1 MMWTST
7 GVEPVAAMGP
17 AAPKSYRMGTHRLI
31 PPEETLRRVCPL
43 MREMG
48 ITRIANLT
56 GLDWIGLPVVAVC
69 RPNARSLSVS
79 QGKGLDLAAARAS
92 GLMEAVESYHAEHID
107 LPLRRASYEE
117 LRTNHPVVAVD
128 ALPRLSVNSFHPAM
142 RLLWVEG
149 RDLLD
154 GTPLWLPFELVHTDF
169 TLPLPDGSGSF
180 LMSSNGLSSGN
191 HPLEAISHGLCEVV
205 ERDATTLWHLRS
217 EESQHQTRLELSTV
231 DDPVCLQV
239 LERFERAGMEVAV
252 WETTTDVGLAS
263 FSCLL
268 AERSPEPL
276 RPRAPTSGAGCHPAR
291 EVALLRAL
299 TEAAQV
305 RLTLISGARDDMGV
319 ARCYEAF
326 RDPAVWRL
334 QVERMHREPP
344 VRHFQDVP
352 SFVGRSFDEDVA
364 WELERLAAAGLHQV
378 VVVDLTRPEFRIPV
392 VRVVVPGLEAL
403 HDAPGYVP
411 GTRGRETLMERGR

>member
-7 GVEPVAAMGP
+7 VSSPVA
-17 AAPKSYRMGTHRLI
+17 PKAYQQGTHRLI

-43 MREMG
+43 MGDMG
-48 ITRIANLT
+48 ITRIADLT

-92 GLMEAVESYHAEHID
+92 GLMEAVESYHAEHIE
-107 LPLRRASYEE
+107 LPLRRASYVE
-117 LRTNHPVVAVD
+117 LRTRVPVVDVD
-128 ALPRLSVNSFHPAM
+128 ALPRLSVGSFHPAM
-142 RLLWVEG
+142 RLLWTEG
-149 RDLLD
+149 RDLRD

-169 TLPLPDGSGSF
+169 TLPLPEGSGSF
-180 LMSSNGLSSGN
+180 FMSSNGLASGN

-205 ERDATTLWHLRS
+205 ERDATTLWHLGG
-217 EESQHQTRLELSTV
+217 EESRQRTRLDLGTV
-231 DDPVCLQV
+231 DDPACLQV

-252 WETTTDVGLAS
+252 WETTTDVGLGS
-263 FSCLL
+263 FYCLL
-268 AERSPEPL
+268 AERSLEPL
-276 RPRAPTSGAGCHPAR
+276 HPRAPTSGAGCHPAR
-291 EVALLRAL
+291 EIALLRAL

-305 RLTLISGARDDMGV
+305 RLTLISGARDDMGIS
-319 ARCYEAF
+319 RCYEAF
-326 RDPAVWRL
+326 RDPVVWR
-334 QVERMHREPP
+334 QEVERMRREPP

-352 SFVGRSFDEDVA
+352 TFSGESFEVDVA
-364 WELERLAAAGLHQV
+364 WELERLAEAGLPRA

-392 VRVVVPGLEAL
+392 VRVVVPGLEAP

-411 GTRGRETLMERGR
+411 GRRARERLKERGR